1 MPRQVLVNN
10 FLKEE
15 VFTLKLELGYI
26 QINDIQFSKECKV
39 ENNTLYVDPEAV
51 KAFMYED
58 DDVKAWVKDFSFDV
72 AKPGESVRITPV
84 KDVIEPRV
92 KVEGPGGV
100 FPGVISKV
108 ETVGSGKTHVLRG
121 MAVVTA
127 GKIVGFQEGIIDMSG
142 PGADY
147 TPFSKLN
154 NFVVVAEPAEGY
166 QDHKHEYEHAVR
178 IAGLR
183 AATYIG
189 EIGRNV
195 PPDET
200 KEFETYGIKEG
211 MEKMPNLPRVA
222 YVHMLQSQGLLHDTY
237 VYGVDAK
244 RSLTTIINPTET
256 MDGAIISG
264 NCVSAC
270 DKNTTYHHQ
279 NNPVVANLFAAH
291 GKTLN
296 YVCNIITNENVYLA
310 DKQRSSDWTSKLCRL
325 LDLDGALVSQE
336 GFGNPDTDLIMNCK
350 KIELQGVKTVIITD
364 EYAGQDGKSQS
375 LADADPLA
383 DAVVTGGNANEVIIL
398 PKMDKV
404 IGTLDYVDVIAGGH
418 AGSLREDG
426 TIEAELQVITGATNE
441 MGFNRLSAR

>member
-1 MPRQVLVNN
+1 M
-10 FLKEE
+10 
-15 VFTLKLELGYI
+15 KLELGYI
-26 QINDIQFSKECKV
+26 QIKDIQFSKENKV
-39 ENNTLYVDPEAV
+39 ENNTLFVDPDAV

-58 DDVKAWVKDFSFDV
+58 DDVKAWVKDFKFDI

-92 KVEGPGGV
+92 KVEGPGGL

-142 PGADY
+142 TGADY

-154 NFVVVAEPAEGY
+154 NFVVVAEPVDNY

-189 EIGRNV
+189 ELGREV
-195 PPDET
+195 TPDET
-200 KEFETYGIKEG
+200 KSFETLGVKEG
-211 MEKMPNLPRVA
+211 MAKYPDLPRVA

-270 DKNTTYHHQ
+270 DKNTTYHHL
-279 NNPVVANLFAAH
+279 NNPVVANLFEAH

-310 DKQRSSDWTSKLCRL
+310 DKQRSSDWSAKLCRL
-325 LDLDGALVSQE
+325 LDLDGVVVSQE

-350 KIELQGVKTVIITD
+350 KIEQQGVKTVIITD

-375 LADADPLA
+375 LADAEPLA
-383 DAVVTGGNANEVIIL
+383 DAVVTGGNANEVIVL

-404 IGTLDYVDVIAGGH
+404 IGMLDYVDVVAGGH

-426 TIEAELQVITGATNE
+426 TIEAELQIITGATNE
-441 MGFNRLSAR
+441 MGFNKLSAR